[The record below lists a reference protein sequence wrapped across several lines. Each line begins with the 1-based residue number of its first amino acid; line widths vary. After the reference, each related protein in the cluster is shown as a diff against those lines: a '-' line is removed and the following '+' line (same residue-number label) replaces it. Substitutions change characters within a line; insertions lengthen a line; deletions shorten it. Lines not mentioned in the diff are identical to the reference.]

1 VSLALGVDAGA
12 TKTAALVADER
23 GNVLGRG
30 QAGPANHQTAGLE
43 PAMAE
48 LRCACEEALAQ
59 SGASPPVDAG
69 VYGLAGADLPVDF
82 ALLTP
87 AVEGMGFAR
96 KVQVRNDTMVAL
108 RSGLKRSWGV
118 AVVCGTGFNG
128 GGIGPDGQEVQLPGV
143 GALSGDWGGGAD
155 IAQEVIRLIS
165 RAHDGRGQSTT
176 LTEMV
181 LTALGFASVEELIV
195 QLYQSRYDY
204 YPGRFDQRR
213 LLTLVPLAFEAA
225 YDGDQVAQDL
235 LVRLGTEVGITAT
248 SIIRRLGLET
258 TDVEVVLAGSV
269 FQGRGP
275 LLMDTVT
282 QVLHRSVPRARVVLP
297 EFEPVVGAVLLALES
312 LQVEVDEAVYA
323 NLRATTQAVPVVQGN
338 DLL

>member
-1 VSLALGVDAGA
+1 MSLVLGVDAGA

-23 GNVLGRG
+23 GNILGRG
-30 QAGPANHQTAGLE
+30 LAGPANHQTAGLE

-48 LRCACEEALAQ
+48 LRCACEEALAH

-82 ALLTP
+82 ALLNP

-96 KVQVRNDTMVAL
+96 TVQVRNDTMVAL

-118 AVVCGTGFNG
+118 AVVCGTGFNS
-128 GGIGPDGQEVQLPGV
+128 GGIGPDGHEVQLPGL
-143 GALSGDWGGGAD
+143 GALSGDWGGGGD
-155 IAQEVIRLIS
+155 IAQEIIRLIS
-165 RAHDGRGQSTT
+165 RAHDGRGRPTA

-181 LTALGFASVEELIV
+181 LTALGFASVEELITR
-195 QLYQSRYDY
+195 LYQSQFEY
-204 YPGRFDQRR
+204 YPGEFDQRR
-213 LLTLVPLAFEAA
+213 LMAVVPLAFEAA
-225 YDGDQVAQDL
+225 YNGDQVAQDL
-235 LVRLGTEVGITAT
+235 LVRVGIEVGITAT

-269 FQGRGP
+269 FKGRGP

-282 QVLHRSVPRARVVLP
+282 QVVHRAVPRARPVIP

-312 LQVEVDEAVYA
+312 LRVEVDEAVYA
-323 NLRATTQAVPVVQGN
+323 NLRESTGHWRRI
-338 DLL
+338 